1 MRESLSAWRA
11 VYHDFPEWRPD
22 CNQFIKTV
30 VNHLGKPEM
39 LAFTNQIALSIDPS
53 QERMGV
59 YVLAAIFGLLVS
71 GIVSC
76 IKEARNEAA
85 SRL

>member
-1 MRESLSAWRA
+1 
-11 VYHDFPEWRPD
+11 
-22 CNQFIKTV
+22 
-30 VNHLGKPEM
+30 M
-39 LAFTNQIALSIDPS
+39 LAFATQIAFSTDPS

-76 IKEARNEAA
+76 IKEMRNEV
-85 SRL
+85 SGRP

>member
-1 MRESLSAWRA
+1 
-11 VYHDFPEWRPD
+11 
-22 CNQFIKTV
+22 
-30 VNHLGKPEM
+30 M
-39 LAFTNQIALSIDPS
+39 LAFTTQIAMSIDPS

-76 IKEARNEAA
+76 IKEVRNEAA